1 MFKPFSF
8 NFILFFSFCYKHL
21 YYKIIA
27 KLYQT
32 SLLMLESIQICIDIQ
47 IFIIDVNKILNNQYN
62 ISRDF
67 PYPNT
72 YSKIYD
78 TSNKWKTSVRIN
90 LPKLFKLV
98 SNL

>member
-1 MFKPFSF
+1 
-8 NFILFFSFCYKHL
+8 
-21 YYKIIA
+21 
-27 KLYQT
+27 
-32 SLLMLESIQICIDIQ
+32 MLESIQICIDTQ

-67 PYPNT
+67 IYPYPYPNT

-78 TSNKWKTSVRIN
+78 TSNKWKTPVRIN
-90 LPKLFKLV
+90 LPKLFKSV